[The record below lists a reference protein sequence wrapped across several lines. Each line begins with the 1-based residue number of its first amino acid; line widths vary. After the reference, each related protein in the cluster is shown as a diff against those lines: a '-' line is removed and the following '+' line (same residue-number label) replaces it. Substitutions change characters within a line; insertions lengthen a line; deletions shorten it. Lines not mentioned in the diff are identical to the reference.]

1 MALLTPSAHSSG
13 WPEGAAKPTQQQQ
26 QQAQQAREAGLLQYG
41 SSSRFC

>member
-26 QQAQQAREAGLLQYG
+26 QAQQAREAGLLQYG